1 VRFSTLS
8 MTLSGALAAAI
19 FILALFPPTVRT
31 PPVLPHIFPAKRAVM
46 LDNSLSG
53 YVTIN
58 EGTDHIVAVSKF
70 SREWATDGLLNRI
83 YPDLEHIPLT
93 GNSAFPDPEQM
104 LYLRADV
111 VFAWRGP
118 ADFFKATGLPGL
130 VELWI
135 DDKEPVRSRE
145 KVWRDMGE
153 AAGKSARV
161 AALLDKWAAKRAVL
175 KTALPQDTA
184 RHVRAAWVHVYNGEW
199 YTTNGDYYIAYKL
212 ELAGARNATGD
223 FKFTG
228 KADLEQLLLADP
240 DAILFGFV
248 PEDRTTMRQITD
260 RPELRSLRAVR
271 DRRIYRLPL
280 HTYMNEPVE
289 DRMLLTWMAEVFY
302 PDIMPRTVREEYR
315 KVYQEVYRYA
325 ISDDEIDRAIYL
337 GENRCSAGYDRF
349 VRKESGT

>member
-1 VRFSTLS
+1 MRFSTLS
-8 MTLSGALAAAI
+8 MTLSGALAAAV

-70 SREWATDGLLNRI
+70 SREWATDGLLNRV
-83 YPDLEHIPLT
+83 YPELERLPLT
-93 GNSAFPDPEQM
+93 GNSPFPDPEQM

-118 ADFFKATGLPGL
+118 ADVFKNTGLPGL

-135 DDKEPVRSRE
+135 DDKDPIQSRE
-145 KVWRDMGE
+145 NVWREMGE
-153 AAGKSARV
+153 AAGKGARV
-161 AALLDKWAAKRAVL
+161 TVLLEKWAAKRVAL
-175 KTALPQDTA
+175 KTALPRDAAPQ
-184 RHVRAAWVHVYNGEW
+184 VRAAWVHVYDGEW
-199 YTTNGDYYIAYKL
+199 YTTSGDGFIAYKL
-212 ELAGARNATGD
+212 ELAGARNVMKR
-223 FKFTG
+223 FKFGG

-240 DAILFGFV
+240 DVVLLGIN
-248 PEDRTTMRQITD
+248 PDDHTTMSQITD

-315 KVYQEVYRYA
+315 EVYEEVYRYA

-337 GENRCSAGYDRF
+337 GENRLSAGYDRF

>member
-1 VRFSTLS
+1 

-19 FILALFPPTVRT
+19 FIVALFPPMVRT
-31 PPVLPHIFPAKRAVM
+31 PTVLPHIFPAKRAVM

-111 VFAWRGP
+111 IFAWRGP

-135 DDKEPVRSRE
+135 DDSNPIQSRE
-145 KVWRDMGE
+145 NVWREMGK
-153 AAGKSARV
+153 AAGKDARV
-161 AALLDKWAAKRAVL
+161 TALLERWAAKRAAL
-175 KTALPQDTA
+175 KTALPQDAA
-184 RHVRAAWVHVYNGEW
+184 RHVRAAWVHVYDGEW
-199 YTTNGDYYIAYKL
+199 YTTSGDGFIAYKL
-212 ELAGARNATGD
+212 ELAGARNVMKR
-223 FKFTG
+223 FKFGG
-228 KADLEQLLLADP
+228 KADLEQLLIADP
-240 DAILFGFV
+240 DVVLLGIN
-248 PEDRTTMRQITD
+248 PDDHTPTSQIAD

-271 DRRIYRLPL
+271 DHRIYRLPL

-289 DRMLLTWMAEVFY
+289 DLLLLTWMAEVFY

-315 KVYQEVYRYA
+315 EVYREVYCYP
-325 ISDDEIDRAIYL
+325 IGGDEIDRAIYL

>member
-1 VRFSTLS
+1 V
-8 MTLSGALAAAI
+8 
-19 FILALFPPTVRT
+19 PE
-31 PPVLPHIFPAKRAVM
+31 PVNAFPAKRVVM

-58 EGTDHIVAVSKF
+58 EGTDHIVAVARF

-83 YPDLEHIPLT
+83 YPDLERLPLT
-93 GNSAFPDPEQM
+93 DNSAMPDPEQM

-111 VFAWRGP
+111 IFAWRGP

-130 VELWI
+130 IELWI

-161 AALLDKWAAKRAVL
+161 TALLDKWAAKRAAL
-175 KTALPQDTA
+175 KMALPQDAA
-184 RHVRAAWVHVYNGEW
+184 RQVRVALVHAYNEEW
-199 YTTNGDYYIAYKL
+199 YTTNSNYYIAYKL

-228 KADLEQLLLADP
+228 KADLEQFLLADP
-240 DAILFGFV
+240 DTILFGFV

-260 RPELRSLRAVR
+260 RPEFQSLRAVR
-271 DRRIYRLPL
+271 EGRVYRLPQ

-289 DRMLLTWMAEVFY
+289 DRLLLTWMAEVFY
-302 PDIMPRTVREEYR
+302 PDIMPHKLRDEYKETYR
-315 KVYQEVYRYA
+315 EVYHYA
-325 ISDDEIDRAIYL
+325 ISDDEIDKAIYL
-337 GENRCSAGYDRF
+337 EENRSSAGYGRF
-349 VRKESGT
+349 ARSNKAP